1 MKWDGL
7 SGHVLL
13 FVTPWTIV
21 CQTSL
26 SMEFSRLEYDIEFSF
41 IFEILYENR
50 ELQLNIQVFQN
61 ISEFG
66 NMRTDTQMADLK
78 NS

>member
-1 MKWDGL
+1 M
-7 SGHVLL
+7 
-13 FVTPWTIV
+13 TPWTIV

-26 SMEFSRLEYDIEFSF
+26 SMEFSREEYDIEFSF